1 MRVHYLQHVP
11 FEGLGSIAPWLEARG
26 ARVTSTRLYEDPRLP
41 GVERFDWLIVMGGPM
56 SANDDDLHPWLPRE
70 RELVAES
77 VEAGKT
83 VLGICLGAQLLARA
97 LGARVYRSPEPEIGW
112 FRVDAA
118 GGEAREPGPDAMAA
132 DSGDPGP
139 LTLPIDAFHWHGET
153 FDLPLGATHL
163 ARSAACAHQ
172 AFSVGPRVL
181 GLQFHL
187 EMTPAG
193 VRALVDACGDE
204 LRTAPC
210 IQSQAE
216 MLRDPQRFERIRRA
230 MDATLA
236 WLARP

>member
-41 GVERFDWLIVMGGPM
+41 GVDYFDWLIVMGGPL
-56 SANDDDLHPWLPRE
+56 SANDDPLHPWLATE
-70 RELVAES
+70 RELIAEA
-77 VEAGKT
+77 VESGKT
-83 VLGICLGAQLLARA
+83 VLGICLGAQLLAGA
-97 LGARVYRSPEPEIGW
+97 LGARVYRNHEPEIGW
-112 FRVDAA
+112 FRV
-118 GGEAREPGPDAMAA
+118 EAVDDEAHEAGPDAGPVGT
-132 DSGDPGP
+132 GDHGP
-139 LTLPIDAFHWHGET
+139 LTLPIEAFHWHGET

-172 AFSVGPRVL
+172 AFRMGSRVL

-193 VRALVDACGDE
+193 VRALVDACPDE
-204 LRTAPC
+204 LRSAPW
-210 IQSQAE
+210 IQSEAE
-216 MLRDPQRFERIRRA
+216 MLRDRRRFERIRGA